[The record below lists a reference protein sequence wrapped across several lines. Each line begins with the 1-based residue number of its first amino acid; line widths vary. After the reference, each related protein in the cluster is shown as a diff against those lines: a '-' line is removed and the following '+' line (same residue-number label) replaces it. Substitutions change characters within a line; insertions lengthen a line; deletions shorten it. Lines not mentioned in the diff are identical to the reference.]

1 MDIKKETIIHS
12 ALTLFTAQGFTQT
25 TVQEIAEVSKISKG
39 SFYTYFSSKDELLM
53 ALFKYYLDRY
63 TNRITEIDHES
74 LSGREKMIKQLAI
87 PFENLEEKKKFL
99 VMYMREKNFGRT
111 NELKKYM
118 QDKKESIHL
127 WYVKSILKMYGP
139 SVKPYVED
147 IILVIE
153 GIRHSYLTAS
163 LMDNKE
169 INTNYIGI
177 FLMNRLDQIVEAF
190 KDGEKKVLLRSES
203 LNKIKYALQIIE
215 QMKQIIVRS
224 ELDDETK
231 RGLQESVGY
240 IMDQINKE
248 VNPFVIQGLLANFK
262 DYEEFNECRMKLS
275 QLLDLKLL

>member
-87 PFENLEEKKKFL
+87 PFENLEEQKKFL
-99 VMYMREKNFGRT
+99 VMYMREQNFGRT

-240 IMDQINKE
+240 IMEQINKE